1 MSGRCRGSSN
11 GNATLTEDDVVL
23 IRACAE
29 ERARLNAQIVEHE
42 AELARVREEKR
53 RISNRRLS
61 EKFGV
66 HHRVIESIVYGSAW
80 AHVP

>member
-23 IRACAE
+23 IRACVE
-29 ERARLNAQIVEHE
+29 KRAWLNAQIVEHE